1 MKSKT
6 IILSIDND
14 KGRGILTL
22 FQEDDLLQCR
32 IRLYN
37 MPKLTR
43 FCKLGIYH
51 DKQVYS
57 ANLLEKNG
65 VYTSS
70 MVGNFDID
78 QDFYAAIINTEDENK
93 VILSGGTYAGF
104 FFNEQPDFEN
114 HLNSNNFQ
122 PAKVDENLTLNT
134 EPNHHVFD
142 DISKAEPNTNL
153 YSYNKIEQ
161 QNEVCCDF
169 ESEKCKNC
177 KYKEFFYSQNSGNPS
192 ANAQDDSV
200 RFSHTADST
209 QNKNIC
215 HSECCDSEI
224 EETPN
229 KTKKLNQQTILESL
243 IPQFQYVFENYPT
256 DETLNSLIPNSK
268 FVKIEE
274 NQANYSI
281 GAIYNEEKM
290 KYICYAVLCNYNSP
304 APEEL
309 GKHYQWLP
317 LDKEDPLSEGYYIVF
332 QDATDLKIVEL

>member
-6 IILSIDND
+6 IILSIDNE

-37 MPKLTR
+37 MPKLSR
-43 FCKLGIYH
+43 YCKLGIYH

-78 QDFYAAIINTEDENK
+78 QDFYAAIIDTANENK

-104 FFNEQPDFEN
+104 FFNEQPIFESE
-114 HLNSNNFQ
+114 LNSNNFQ
-122 PAKVDENLTLNT
+122 PAEIDENLNLKEETNQ
-134 EPNHHVFD
+134 HIFD
-142 DISKAEPNTNL
+142 VVSKAEPNTNL
-153 YSYNKIEQ
+153 YSYKKEDTLDYG
-161 QNEVCCDF
+161 CDS
-169 ESEKCKNC
+169 ENEKCKNC
-177 KYKEFFYSQNSGNPS
+177 KYKEFFYSQNSQFENEQNDLLFS
-192 ANAQDDSV
+192 KENKDEQTSLAQQLNIQPNKSEIYTDE
-200 RFSHTADST
+200 TT
-209 QNKNIC
+209 QNQN
-215 HSECCDSEI
+215 
-224 EETPN
+224 N
-229 KTKKLNQQTILESL
+229 KTKTILESL
-243 IPQFQYVFENYPT
+243 IPQFQYVFENYPK
-256 DETLNSLIPNSK
+256 DETLNNLIPNSK

-274 NQANYSI
+274 NESSYSI
-281 GAIYNEEKM
+281 GAIYDEEQM

-332 QDATDLKIVEL
+332 QDAIDLKIVEL